1 MKVPVGEFGYRPA
14 QLARDGN
21 RPPAAAFVQDGLT
34 ALGKSG
40 LAISTDALESAAKAK
55 AIEAHAGFQN
65 DALDLTSTLEKQL
78 QAKEITREQMPELLT
93 ARLEEIKK
101 KRLEG
106 VATGLH
112 DQVSAGFVGVEGQ
125 VRRAAEKAI
134 ELDLKQERV
143 GSINNSLESLHRLA
157 LTDPQNA
164 IRQAEMIIDSEGPG
178 VLGADKVETAKQSFR
193 EKASYSYL
201 SKQIGDNRDSIK
213 GLQGVVAR
221 INTDEF
227 ANLDPDKRN
236 LLVSHAESMIDRA
249 QARAEAAAHRREAAI
264 ERGIKQ
270 VTQTALL
277 GYPVDAGSL
286 DALTRAAKGTAYEQ
300 DVAGLRTQI
309 DYVRRF
315 TQASPVQMEAEL
327 NRLDVEMHK
336 PDARVTPELIGM
348 REKLGSLYTNTKKIL
363 NENPMGYAVSRGQAD
378 LQPVDLSNLD
388 SLKSQIQ
395 ARAEVAY
402 GLQRQYGA
410 PLKVLFPEEARQL
423 ASVLR
428 KAPVDQKVEL
438 LGILDKS
445 IGDKNVYNAT
455 LQQIA
460 PDSPVTA
467 LAGVHAGRGRMQ
479 VTNLMLR
486 GESILRPVKSEDG
499 TPDKGKLWPMP
510 PEKDLRDGFSR
521 YERDA
526 FAGHP
531 QARNDHYQAALSIYA
546 AKSAD
551 AGDSSGDFNPDRWD
565 QSIRLA
571 TGGIEKWN
579 GRYTVMPYGM
589 ERGAF
594 KDGLYGRIDQIA
606 KNGRLA
612 DGVTASKLKDLP
624 LEPIRDGQYVFR
636 AGDGVLV
643 GKDGKPVVIDFNA
656 QAPSS
661 DYKAARRVTDGD
673 LTAQDRYQ

>member
-1 MKVPVGEFGYRPA
+1 MKIPVGEFGYRPA

-21 RPPAAAFVQDGLT
+21 RPPVQAFVQDGLT
-34 ALGKSG
+34 VLGKSG
-40 LAISTDALESAAKAK
+40 LAVSTDALESAAKAK
-55 AIEAHAGFQN
+55 AIEAHAGMQN
-65 DALDLTSTLEKQL
+65 DALELTSTLEKQL
-78 QAKEITREQMPELLT
+78 QAQEITRDQVPELLT
-93 ARLEEIKK
+93 KGLEEIKK

-106 VATGLH
+106 VAPGLQEH
-112 DQVSAGFVGVEGQ
+112 VSAGFVGIEGQ
-125 VRRAAEKAI
+125 VKRAAEKAI
-134 ELDLKQERV
+134 ELNLKQERI
-143 GSINNSLESLHRLA
+143 GAISNTLEDFHRLA
-157 LTDPQNA
+157 LTDPQKA
-164 IRQAEMIIDSEGPG
+164 IRQAEMVLDTEGPG
-178 VLGADKVETAKQSFR
+178 VLGADKVAAAKQAFR

-201 SKQIGDNRDSIK
+201 SKQILDNRDSIQGLK
-213 GLQGVVAR
+213 GVLGR
-221 INTDEF
+221 INSEEF

-236 LLVSHAESMIDRA
+236 MLVSHAETMIDRNE
-249 QARAEAAAHRREAAI
+249 ARALAAENRRLAQI

-348 REKLGSLYTNTKKIL
+348 REKLGQLYANTKKIL

-378 LQPVDLSNLD
+378 IQPMDISNPD
-388 SLKSQIQ
+388 SLKSQVQ

-410 PLKVLFPEEARQL
+410 PLKILFPEEAQQL
-423 ASVLR
+423 SAILR
-428 KAPVDQKVEL
+428 KAPVDQKVAL
-438 LGILDKS
+438 LGILDQS

-455 LQQIA
+455 LSQIA

-510 PEKDLRDGFSR
+510 PEKDLRDSFAR

-531 QARNDHYQAALSIYA
+531 QARSAYYQAALAIYA

-551 AGDSSGDFNPDRWD
+551 AGDSSGELNSDRWD

-594 KDGLYGRIDQIA
+594 KDGLYSRIDQIA
-606 KNGRLA
+606 KSGRLA
-612 DGVTASKLKDLP
+612 DGVTGSKLRDLP

-643 GKDGKPVVIDFNA
+643 GKDGKPIIIDFNA
-656 QAPSS
+656 SAPSS
-661 DYKAARRVTDGD
+661 DYKTARRVADAD